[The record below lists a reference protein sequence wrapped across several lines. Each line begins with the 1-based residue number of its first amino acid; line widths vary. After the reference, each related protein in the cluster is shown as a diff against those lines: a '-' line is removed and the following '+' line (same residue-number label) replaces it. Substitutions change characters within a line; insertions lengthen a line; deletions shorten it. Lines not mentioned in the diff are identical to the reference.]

1 MSSAPPQQQP
11 PQQQSPPGLSPA
23 VAAPPGLGGMGGPPG
38 LQQQQQQPNPY
49 AQQMQQQ
56 GGQQGGMQ
64 GQTQGQAQFPP
75 QPDLS
80 SIGPHT
86 SAAQLAQLLA
96 SVGNQGPDLS
106 GAGEFSRGPQHTQM
120 QQQQGGGFGGNGGG
134 WNNGGMSNGGGHG
147 GMGGMGG
154 GMGGGG
160 GATGPVQHPCR
171 MHQQGHCRYGAT
183 CRFMHVGPAGSGAG
197 QQQGGGFGGNKFGG
211 GHNAFGGGFGGQG
224 AFGGHG
230 GNGGGYGGNNSFQS
244 RSHDQDQKS
253 EMFNSGAAATFP
265 QAQQQPQQQQ
275 AFGGGAAGNPTAALL
290 QTLLLQQQL
299 TASQGLPSNP
309 ELDNL
314 VASLTKS
321 AGAAPA
327 AAASSTPA
335 PAAASTSAP
344 ADSNLNNEFR
354 QAQQALASL
363 ALGGAGAGAAGAR
376 PPQQQQP
383 GIGFPSYAQRNAPS
397 AGGFNAGPNYGNK
410 HNQHHGGQSSYGA
423 PSYGQSTFHA
433 GGNFNAGASP
443 AFGGVAHQMRFFSDA
458 NNRDPRREVELF
470 GPAHTTTT
478 GINFDKYD
486 DIPVEVTGN
495 DVPGEMKAFSDF
507 DFPDVIR
514 QNIELSKYVK
524 PTPIQ
529 KFALPVAFLGR
540 DLMACAQ
547 TGSGQT
553 TQEAE
558 TLHGGCSLRRS
569 HSFLSLCCFLRQNCC
584 ILAAVY
590 CSFDDQRSS
599 GSHGWPGS
607 QQALHARRFDSGAD
621 A

>member
-1 MSSAPPQQQP
+1 MSQQQ
-11 PQQQSPPGLSPA
+11 QQQGPPGLSSG
-23 VAAPPGLGGMGGPPG
+23 VAAPPGLGGGMGGPPG
-38 LQQQQQQPNPY
+38 LQQQHNQY
-49 AQQMQQQ
+49 AQHMQQ
-56 GGQQGGMQ
+56 GQQGQ
-64 GQTQGQAQFPP
+64 GQFPP

-96 SVGNQGPDLS
+96 GVSSNQGADL
-106 GAGEFSRGPQHTQM
+106 GGGGDFGRGPQQSQP
-120 QQQQGGGFGGNGGG
+120 QQGGFGGNSGG
-134 WNNGGMSNGGGHG
+134 WGMSNGGGHG
-147 GMGGMGG
+147 GMGGGMG
-154 GMGGGG
+154 GGGG

-183 CRFMHVGPAGSGAG
+183 CRFMHVGPAGSGGG
-197 QQQGGGFGGNKFGG
+197 QQQGGGGFGGNKFGG
-211 GHNAFGGGFGGQG
+211 GGHNAFGSGFGGQG

-230 GNGGGYGGNNSFQS
+230 GNGGGYGGSNFQS
-244 RSHDQDQKS
+244 RSQQDHEQKES
-253 EMFNSGAAATFP
+253 FNSGAAAFP
-265 QAQQQPQQQQ
+265 QPQQQQQQPQQQQ
-275 AFGGGAAGNPTAALL
+275 FAANPTAALL

-299 TASQGLPSNP
+299 TASQNLPSNP

-314 VASLTKS
+314 IASLTKS
-321 AGAAPA
+321 AGGAAPA
-327 AAASSTPA
+327 AAASAAPA
-335 PAAASTSAP
+335 PASASPAAP
-344 ADSNLNNEFR
+344 ADSSLNNEFR

-363 ALGGAGAGAAGAR
+363 ALGGAGAAGAR
-376 PPQQQQP
+376 PPQQQQQA

-397 AGGFNAGPNYGNK
+397 AGGFNSASAGPNYGNK
-410 HNQHHGGQSSYGA
+410 HNQHHGGQS
-423 PSYGQSTFHA
+423 SYGQSTFHA

-443 AFGGVAHQMRFFSDA
+443 AFGGVAQQMRFFSDA

-495 DVPGEMKAFSDF
+495 DVPGEMKSFSDF

-529 KFALPVAFLGR
+529 RASLPVAFLGR

-553 TQEAE
+553 TI
-558 TLHGGCSLRRS
+558 TLSRES
-569 HSFLSLCCFLRQNCC
+569 
-584 ILAAVY
+584 
-590 CSFDDQRSS
+590 
-599 GSHGWPGS
+599 
-607 QQALHARRFDSGAD
+607 AR
-621 A
+621 